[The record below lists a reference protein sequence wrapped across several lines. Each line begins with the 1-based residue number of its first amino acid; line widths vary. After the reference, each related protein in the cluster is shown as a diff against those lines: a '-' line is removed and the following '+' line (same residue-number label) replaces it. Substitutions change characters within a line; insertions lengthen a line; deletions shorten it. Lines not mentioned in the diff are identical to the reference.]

1 MNKFNRNIIVIISL
15 LFLAAFT
22 GSPSPDAFHRIDIKS
37 ASQLK
42 DFFHYTKD
50 RIPFLSSHRGGPI
63 KGFPENCPATFDN
76 TLSHTWSMMEMDPHY
91 TKDSILVVMHD
102 PTLNRTSDGH
112 GKIIDYT
119 YEELK
124 KVRLKDPMGNVTG
137 YGISTLDEVLE
148 WAKGKTI
155 LVVDMK
161 EVSIEARVK
170 KIQEHHVQNNAI
182 VIAYSFDDAKR
193 CYAMDKNIIMEVMM
207 PDKEAVA
214 RFDSTGIPWQNVVAF
229 VTHTQPKDK
238 GIFELIHSK
247 GAMCIMGSSRS
258 VDRDFATGKIKGV
271 DELEKQYHAL
281 ISEGADIIEAD
292 MGIEA
297 GAALEKIKPLKSSK
311 SKYFKMMQ

>member
-1 MNKFNRNIIVIISL
+1 MKRFNRNILVAISL

-22 GSPSPDAFHRIDIKS
+22 GSPAPKAFHRIDIQS
-37 ASQLK
+37 AQQLK

-63 KGFPENCPATFDN
+63 KGFPENCLATFDN

-161 EVSIEARVK
+161 EVSIETRVK

-207 PDKEAVA
+207 PDKQAVA
-214 RFDSTGIPWQNVVAF
+214 SFDSTGVSWQNVVAF

-258 VDRDFATGKIKGV
+258 VDKDFAAGKIKGV

-297 GAALEKIKPLKSSK
+297 GAALEKIKPSKSSK
-311 SKYFKMMQ
+311 SKYFKMM

>member
-1 MNKFNRNIIVIISL
+1 MKVSNFKIMFLIAA
-15 LFLAAFT
+15 LFLVAYTNA
-22 GSPSPDAFHRIDIKS
+22 PEPAKVHRIDIRS
-37 ASQLK
+37 ALQLK
-42 DFFHYTKD
+42 DFFHYTTD
-50 RIPFLSSHRGGPI
+50 RIPFVSSHRGGPV
-63 KGFPENCPATFDN
+63 KGFPENSTATFDN

-91 TKDSILVVMHD
+91 TKDSVLVVMHD
-102 PTLNRTSDGH
+102 PTLDRTSDGH
-112 GKIIDYT
+112 GKIINYT

-137 YGISTLDEVLE
+137 FGIQTLDEVLD

-161 EVSIEARVK
+161 EVSIETRVK
-170 KIQEHHVQNNAI
+170 KIQEHHAQNSAI

-207 PDKEAVA
+207 PDKAAVA
-214 RFDSTGIPWQNVVAF
+214 SFDSTGVPWANVVAF
-229 VTHTQPKDK
+229 ITHTQPKDA
-238 GIFELIHSK
+238 GIFKLVHDK

-258 VDRDFATGKIKGV
+258 VDKDFAAGKIKGV
-271 DELEKQYHAL
+271 DELEKEYHAL
-281 ISEGADIIEAD
+281 ITGGADIIEAD

-311 SKYFKMMQ
+311 AQYFK